1 MDFNET
7 IYTDVLVI
15 GSGGAGLCAA
25 ISAKL
30 RGADVLVVS
39 KSRRP
44 GRANNTAI
52 SGGVFAVAT
61 GIKSKDDTQ
70 ELHLKDTL
78 VAGRYIN
85 RQDMVQTMIEGAIE
99 QTHNLEL
106 YGVSLQ
112 KKGKEGFWVI
122 HVPGHSVPGHLFSKN
137 SFGTDFT
144 IPLSQ
149 YAQNNGIKFVS
160 GVFVERLL
168 LGVNGDIAG
177 ALVFRRHNK
186 GLILIR
192 AKAVVIAAGG
202 AGQIYSR
209 TDNAP
214 GTIGDGYALA
224 FRLCLPKTLIA
235 YEVFVFRGGAQL
247 FNSRGDDIALIHGM
261 TDLVSMTRDALTI
274 AMAKEIRKGRGINGG
289 LLLDLSNIP
298 ARKLE
303 RYKRFIPKSVK
314 GRSRFIVSP
323 AVHHCM
329 GGLSVSNRGETVI
342 EGLFAAGEVNG
353 GVHGANRLGG
363 NALTE
368 AWVYG
373 NITGHLA
380 AQCAKDK
387 KHTVIEENF
396 EEIDKEI
403 RFDESKK
410 KAFSIQDVRKELKAL
425 MWEKAGIIRTEQIL
439 AEVVNDIYNLEKNLD
454 QSKIGDWKELVQKFE
469 IKNMLLTAEMI
480 AKSALL
486 RKESR
491 GSHFRDDFPNEGGDY
506 WTRNIM
512 IKPTGCG
519 MELAYLQNNKT

>member
-1 MDFNET
+1 VYRT
-7 IYTDVLVI
+7 
-15 GSGGAGLCAA
+15 
-25 ISAKL
+25 
-30 RGADVLVVS
+30 RQ
-39 KSRRP
+39 
-44 GRANNTAI
+44 
-52 SGGVFAVAT
+52 AT

-122 HVPGHSVPGHLFSKN
+122 YVPGHSVP
-137 SFGTDFT
+137 
-144 IPLSQ
+144 
-149 YAQNNGIKFVS
+149 
-160 GVFVERLL
+160 
-168 LGVNGDIAG
+168 
-177 ALVFRRHNK
+177 
-186 GLILIR
+186 
-192 AKAVVIAAGG
+192 
-202 AGQIYSR
+202 
-209 TDNAP
+209 
-214 GTIGDGYALA
+214 
-224 FRLCLPKTLIA
+224 
-235 YEVFVFRGGAQL
+235 
-247 FNSRGDDIALIHGM
+247 
-261 TDLVSMTRDALTI
+261 
-274 AMAKEIRKGRGINGG
+274 
-289 LLLDLSNIP
+289 
-298 ARKLE
+298 
-303 RYKRFIPKSVK
+303 
-314 GRSRFIVSP
+314 
-323 AVHHCM
+323 
-329 GGLSVSNRGETVI
+329 
-342 EGLFAAGEVNG
+342 
-353 GVHGANRLGG
+353 
-363 NALTE
+363 
-368 AWVYG
+368 
-373 NITGHLA
+373 GHLA

-491 GSHFRDDFPNEGGDY
+491 GSHFRDDLPNEGGEY

-512 IKPTGCG
+512 VKPTGCG